1 MPPFLSPSRP
11 SGWDWLS
18 DEGSSTKEIDKNII
32 MVGESA
38 VKEAIKM
45 IKLDNYDNDT
55 NDIIKCYYKIID
67 KLQ

>member
-1 MPPFLSPSRP
+1 
-11 SGWDWLS
+11 
-18 DEGSSTKEIDKNII
+18 